1 MNDLYIR
8 SINASALKYFYPRIE
23 KDFAAGEYP
32 PMEVLYNHMQ
42 QGKQEGYALWDGN
55 KYFAYSFCA
64 ANPTRD
70 HILITL
76 FAVLAE
82 YRGQGIGTT
91 FLKMMNKNFNES
103 IIIVEVEKPEEAQT
117 DEERDKRLWRI
128 AFYEKE
134 GYILINGIDYIIW
147 DIPMYLM
154 VRSPRIKQSLN
165 QKEVIQIMQQ
175 IYLGLLGKRF
185 IKKLQIKESD
195 GEKNESTRN

>member
-165 QKEVIQIMQQ
+165 QQEVIQIMQQ

>member
-165 QKEVIQIMQQ
+165 QQEVIQIMQQ
-175 IYLGLLGKRF
+175 IYFGLLGKRF
-185 IKKLQIKESD
+185 IKKLQIKESG
-195 GEKNESTRN
+195 GENNEST

>member
-8 SINASALKYFYPRIE
+8 PINASALKDFYPRIE
-23 KDFAAGEYP
+23 RDFAAGEYP
-32 PMEVLYNHMQ
+32 PMEVLYNHML

-55 KYFAYSFCA
+55 RYLAYSFCA
-64 ANPTRD
+64 ANPACD

-91 FLKMMNKNFNES
+91 FLKMMNKKFNES

-117 DEERDKRLWRI
+117 EEERDKRLWRI

-134 GYILINGIDYIIW
+134 GYILINGIAYIIW
-147 DIPMYLM
+147 DIPMHLM
-154 VRSPRIKQSLN
+154 VRSPKINVPFKHQKIIK
-165 QKEVIQIMQQ
+165 IMYQ
-175 IYLGLLGKRF
+175 IYFGLLGKRF
-185 IKKLQIKESD
+185 INKMQIKETN
-195 GEKNESTRN
+195 GEKNESTRD